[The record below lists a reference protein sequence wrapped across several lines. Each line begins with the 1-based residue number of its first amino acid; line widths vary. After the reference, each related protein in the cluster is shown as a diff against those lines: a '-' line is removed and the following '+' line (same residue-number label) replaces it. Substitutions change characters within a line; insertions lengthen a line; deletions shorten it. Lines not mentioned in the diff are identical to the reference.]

1 VELFRIMKRDI
12 IRQVQNRLRM
22 ARFEAVF
29 TLAKISGT
37 MPATTTR
44 DRDTLV
50 LALATLGGATKIET
64 ILSV

>member
-1 VELFRIMKRDI
+1 
-12 IRQVQNRLRM
+12 M

-29 TLAKISGT
+29 TLAKVSGT